1 MKAVAG
7 TAADVQVHLQ
17 AIVDPGAELAA
28 GVNVGPW
35 TLIGPDVK
43 IGPGTVVGPGVLI
56 ERNTTVGADC
66 EIHKGAVLGTPPQDL
81 KFRGED
87 SRLVV
92 GDRTVIREYAT
103 LNRGTSASGLTAV
116 GDDCLLMA
124 YTHVAH
130 DCRLGNHVILSN
142 AVNMAGHVELHDW
155 AIVGGLTPIHQ
166 FVRIGIHAFIGGGL
180 PHLAGRLAVLPGGR
194 EPTEAVRVEHG
205 RARAAG
211 LPGRDARRAE
221 EGLPDPLPVRSQ
233 RVAGARAGAR
243 GSGASARGRAPL
255 GLHPGL
261 RARNHNLMGERRS
274 PLRLGVAGV
283 GSLGFHHARIA
294 RELPGVTLS
303 GFHDPRADRADK
315 VVSQLGI
322 RFLPSLPSL
331 LGEVEALVVATP
343 TTTHA
348 DVACAALD
356 RGVHVFI
363 EKPIASDLAQA
374 DRILEAASRTG
385 ARVQVGHVERFN
397 TALVGARPYLEAPL
411 FIESHR
417 LAPFTERGT
426 DVAVVLDL
434 MIHDVD
440 LVASLVR
447 QPVVSFEATGIPVL
461 TPSVDIAN
469 ARITFDGR
477 RGGQPHGEP
486 RVHGAHA
493 EAPDLPEVRIP
504 EPEPGERD
512 R

>member
-1 MKAVAG
+1 
-7 TAADVQVHLQ
+7 
-17 AIVDPGAELAA
+17 
-28 GVNVGPW
+28 
-35 TLIGPDVK
+35 
-43 IGPGTVVGPGVLI
+43 
-56 ERNTTVGADC
+56 
-66 EIHKGAVLGTPPQDL
+66 
-81 KFRGED
+81 
-87 SRLVV
+87 
-92 GDRTVIREYAT
+92 
-103 LNRGTSASGLTAV
+103 
-116 GDDCLLMA
+116 
-124 YTHVAH
+124 
-130 DCRLGNHVILSN
+130 
-142 AVNMAGHVELHDW
+142 
-155 AIVGGLTPIHQ
+155 
-166 FVRIGIHAFIGGGL
+166 
-180 PHLAGRLAVLPGGR
+180 
-194 EPTEAVRVEHG
+194 
-205 RARAAG
+205 
-211 LPGRDARRAE
+211 
-221 EGLPDPLPVRSQ
+221 
-233 RVAGARAGAR
+233 
-243 GSGASARGRAPL
+243 
-255 GLHPGL
+255 
-261 RARNHNLMGERRS
+261 MGERRS

-469 ARITFDGR
+469 ARITFDGGAVANLTASRVSMERMRKLRIFQKSGYLSLNLASGTGEFLRLKRDIPTFLDGR
-477 RGGQPHGEP
+477 R
-486 RVHGAHA
+486 
-493 EAPDLPEVRIP
+493 PEGKGPLALDISSIVERIP
-504 EPEPGERD
+504 LSAEPVEPLRRELEGFRD
-512 R
+512 AIISGMEPPVTGREGREALATALAIEDRIMSHVSHTSSA